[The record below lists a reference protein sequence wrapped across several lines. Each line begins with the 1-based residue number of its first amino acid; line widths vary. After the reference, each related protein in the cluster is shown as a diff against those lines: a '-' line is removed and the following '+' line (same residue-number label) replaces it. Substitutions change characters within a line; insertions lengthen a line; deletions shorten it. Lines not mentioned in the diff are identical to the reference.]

1 LNPEP
6 HDVQP
11 QNFVDEDGF
20 YNENLA
26 HNVKLRHSV
35 RSLPMHLVPQRL
47 LQRRLKASVVDSD
60 DSNCDPVPTAKD
72 NQDIDCPSDRTDSQ
86 RNEPEDLSRVSHSS
100 STASRFFKSIRQRL
114 RSRMT
119 KSPPAQK
126 SKNQQQAYAGTVV
139 HGPLL
144 FGKAAGQGAPDA
156 EFQRVLDRSSS
167 SSGTQEIYYPLH
179 GSPLISSTDP
189 PSDSAMPFCD
199 SEGTSSGTHEIHLSS
214 SQASVASPVPQV
226 DAPPLSSD
234 PTWASEILEAGAK
247 VSFAENSGACDNSGD
262 GAIVST
268 EASPELGS
276 STKCKDIPELLS
288 PKIKIH
294 TPEGSSKT
302 YDEEASQDNREE
314 RINHD
319 EICFETRKMLANRL
333 MTSDTEHKLDVE
345 YKTQPPLSCHLGSSS
360 TDNAT
365 RYGGPQQESADEQR
379 GSSYSLTVVLP
390 ITPSAEDSKEL
401 KRRISN
407 GGPRPVA
414 PLTEARNQETDI
426 QLHVEY
432 PSSNL
437 PEGIE
442 NQQPQLSK
450 THEANS

>member
-1 LNPEP
+1 MPPTRAVPVLDLPEPRRLRHSSSRAVQGSSNRRVFGTWSHGRRNLNPEP

-47 LQRRLKASVVDSD
+47 LQRRLKASTPPQTLQ
-60 DSNCDPVPTAKD
+60 C
-72 NQDIDCPSDRTDSQ
+72 
-86 RNEPEDLSRVSHSS
+86 LSV
-100 STASRFFKSIRQRL
+100 TLK
-114 RSRMT
+114 
-119 KSPPAQK
+119 
-126 SKNQQQAYAGTVV
+126 
-139 HGPLL
+139 
-144 FGKAAGQGAPDA
+144 
-156 EFQRVLDRSSS
+156 
-167 SSGTQEIYYPLH
+167 
-179 GSPLISSTDP
+179 
-189 PSDSAMPFCD
+189 
-199 SEGTSSGTHEIHLSS
+199 
-214 SQASVASPVPQV
+214 V

-276 STKCKDIPELLS
+276 STKCKDIPELLT

-302 YDEEASQDNREE
+302 YDEEASQDNRE
-314 RINHD
+314 
-319 EICFETRKMLANRL
+319 
-333 MTSDTEHKLDVE
+333 
-345 YKTQPPLSCHLGSSS
+345 PPLSCHLGSSS

-450 THEANS
+450 TDEANS